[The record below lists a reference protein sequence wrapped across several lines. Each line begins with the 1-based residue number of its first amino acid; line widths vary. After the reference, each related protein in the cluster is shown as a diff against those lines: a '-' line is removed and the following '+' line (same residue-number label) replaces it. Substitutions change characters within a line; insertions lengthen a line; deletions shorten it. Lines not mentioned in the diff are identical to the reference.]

1 VPTGRSSLTRFEIQC
16 LFDAV
21 DDFVDAE
28 YAKGTK
34 RWLPALRDST
44 AIKVA
49 YAFGLR
55 RRELTMLEYVDFGP
69 NPKVPA
75 YGRFGALQVR

>member
-1 VPTGRSSLTRFEIQC
+1 MSATPRYGWVAFCERVFDDIPAQIVFEWNSPRHSTDDDVPTGRRSLTRPEVQS

-34 RWLPALRDST
+34 RWLSALRDST
-44 AIKVA
+44 
-49 YAFGLR
+49 
-55 RRELTMLEYVDFGP
+55 P
-69 NPKVPA
+69 
-75 YGRFGALQVR
+75 